1 MHGRTNAA
9 YAWMRR
15 SGLQSFCIPP
25 SRQLLRQLLLRCSN
39 FQRPCRSP
47 ALPYLPTSLSV
58 AWRSDAHN
66 SMARIVLTCM
76 DALMPRTH
84 GCGGAAY
91 NPFAFP
97 PSRQLLHALPY
108 LPTSLSVAWRSDGG
122 GTTAGMQE
130 LEQRGR
136 PAGTLEVRTT
146 HDSMAR
152 IVPNNPFAFPPSRQL
167 LHALPYLPTS
177 LSVAWRSDGG
187 GRTAS
192 GTAVEEQLS
201 ERLPRTA
208 SGTAVEERPA
218 RVSSAVSC
226 PK

>member
-1 MHGRTNAA
+1 MDAEERPTILLHFLHLGNCSMHCPTFRH
-9 YAWMRR
+9 
-15 SGLQSFCIPP
+15 
-25 SRQLLRQLLLRCSN
+25 
-39 FQRPCRSP
+39 PCRSP
-47 ALPYLPTSLSV
+47 GGQMEEVEPRRATAGMQELEQRGRPAGTLEVKTTH
-58 AWRSDAHN
+58 D

-108 LPTSLSVAWRSDGG
+108 LPPSLSVAWRSDGG
-122 GTTAGMQE
+122 G
-130 LEQRGR
+130 
-136 PAGTLEVRTT
+136 
-146 HDSMAR
+146 
-152 IVPNNPFAFPPSRQL
+152 
-167 LHALPYLPTS
+167 
-177 LSVAWRSDGG
+177 
-187 GRTAS
+187 
-192 GTAVEEQLS
+192 
-201 ERLPRTA
+201 RTA

>member
-1 MHGRTNAA
+1 MAKDCSDVHGRTNAA

-25 SRQLLRQLLLRCSN
+25 SRQLLH
-39 FQRPCRSP
+39 

-66 SMARIVLTCM
+66 SMARIV
-76 DALMPRTH
+76 PN
-84 GCGGAAY
+84 

-152 IVPNNPFAFPPSRQL
+152 IVPNNPFAFPPSMAVR
-167 LHALPYLPTS
+167 
-177 LSVAWRSDGG
+177 WR
-187 GRTAS
+187 R
-192 GTAVEEQLS
+192 
-201 ERLPRTA
+201 
-208 SGTAVEERPA
+208 
-218 RVSSAVSC
+218 
-226 PK
+226 